1 MEENKKL
8 PFISAKTITYGRVST
23 LEESIE
29 SFLKQDYPLDK
40 RELIIVNDYPL
51 QTLIFDHPQV
61 KIVNLSKT
69 FDTIGEK
76 ENYATELC
84 QGDII
89 CQWDDDDVA
98 LPNHLQNVAKYMTEE
113 VNILHWETGV
123 LCHSTGIENVGWI
136 GNSGIVF
143 RKSAWKAIGGH
154 PLENAG
160 YDMTFI
166 ERLHIHGG
174 RLFAKLPKE
183 EASWFY
189 MWGGR
194 GYHMSGQGH
203 DKPGKLNAIQR
214 HSAHIERER
223 VMGNIPTGNVH
234 LNPCWEKDYSNLL
247 KNYLDGTPRAETFY
261 DIRKG

>member
-1 MEENKKL
+1 MNSL
-8 PFISAKTITYGRVST
+8 PFISCKCITYGRVST

-51 QTLIFDHPQV
+51 QTLIFDHPQI

>member
-1 MEENKKL
+1 MENL
-8 PFISAKTITYGRVST
+8 PFISCKCITYGRVST
-23 LEESIE
+23 LEESVE
-29 SFLKQDYPLDK
+29 SFLKQDYPSDK
-40 RELIIVNDYPL
+40 YELIIVNDYPL
-51 QTLIFDHPQV
+51 QTLVFDHPQV
-61 KIVNLSKT
+61 KIINLDKT

-84 QGDII
+84 QGEII

-98 LPNHLQNVAKYMTEE
+98 LPNHLQNVAKYMTDN
-113 VNILHWETGV
+113 VNIIHWEVGV
-123 LCHSTGIENVGWI
+123 LCHITGIEHVGWI

-166 ERLHIHGG
+166 ERINAYGG
-174 RLFAKLPKE
+174 RLFAKPPKE

-194 GYHMSGQGH
+194 GYHMSGEGTDH
-203 DKPGKLNAIQR
+203 SGKLNAIQR
-214 HSAHIERER
+214 HSAHIEEER
-223 VMGNIPTGNVH
+223 RKGKVPVGEVK
-234 LNPCWEKDYSNLL
+234 LNPHWDIDYSEML
-247 KNYLDGTPRAETFY
+247 KNYL
-261 DIRKG
+261 KL

>member
-1 MEENKKL
+1 MNY
-8 PFISAKTITYGRVST
+8 PFISCKCITYGRVAT

-29 SFLKQDYPLDK
+29 SFLKQDYPADK
-40 RELIIVNDYPL
+40 CELIIVNDYPL
-51 QTLIFDHPQV
+51 QTLIFDHPQI

-69 FDTIGEK
+69 FDIIGEK

-98 LPNHLQNVAKYMTEE
+98 LPNHLQNVAKYMTDD
-113 VNILHWETGV
+113 VNILHWETGI
-123 LCHSTGIENVGWI
+123 LCHATGIEEVTWI

-143 RKSAWKAIGGH
+143 RKSAWKAVGGH

-166 ERLHIHGG
+166 ERINAYGG
-174 RLFAKLPKE
+174 RLFAKPPKE

-194 GYHMSGQGH
+194 GYHISGEGTDH
-203 DKPGKLNAIQR
+203 PGKLNAIQR
-214 HSAHIERER
+214 HSAHIESER
-223 VMGNIPTGNVH
+223 RLGKVPTGDVH
-234 LNPCWEKDYSNLL
+234 LNPHWDKDYSELL
-247 KNYLDGTPRAETFY
+247 KDYLKWHIQNKENL
-261 DIRKG
+261 

>member
-1 MEENKKL
+1 MEY
-8 PFISAKTITYGRVST
+8 PFISCKCITYGRVVT
-23 LEESIE
+23 LEESVE
-29 SFLKQDYPLDK
+29 SFLKQDYPTDK
-40 RELIIVNDYPL
+40 CELIIVNDYPL
-51 QTLIFDHPQV
+51 QTLVYDHPQV
-61 KIVNLSKT
+61 KIVNLDKT
-69 FDTIGEK
+69 FDIIGEK

-98 LPNHLQNVAKYMTEE
+98 LPNHLQNVAKYMTDT
-113 VNILHWETGV
+113 VNILHWEVGV
-123 LCHSTGIENVGWI
+123 LCHSTGIEHVGWI

-166 ERLHIHGG
+166 ERINAYGG
-174 RLFAKLPKE
+174 RLFAKPPKE

-194 GYHMSGQGH
+194 GYHMSGEGTDH
-203 DKPGKLNAIQR
+203 PGKLNAIQR
-214 HSAHIERER
+214 HSAYIESQR
-223 VMGNIPTGNVH
+223 VIGNIPTGEVKLVPN
-234 LNPCWEKDYSNLL
+234 WKKDYTQMLKDFLNESNNS
-247 KNYLDGTPRAETFY
+247 K
-261 DIRKG
+261 